1 MTKPPL
7 MMIKSGEDE
16 KSERNK
22 SHEYVTDP
30 INHSNGSI
38 FVISTMILRMITKR
52 LITTIVM
59 VVIVNSVF

>member
-7 MMIKSGEDE
+7 MMI
-16 KSERNK
+16 K

-38 FVISTMILRMITKR
+38 FVISTMILRMITIR